1 MTRARRAAI
10 GLLVATM
17 VSWCGCESGDRKGA
31 PPATTTTVAD
41 HPPAAV
47 EGPAATAA
55 RAPAAATVPGVSAA
69 APGPTA
75 SGVAVPPPAT
85 YVSAAACAGCHP
97 DAAAAWR
104 GSQHAV
110 AMQPATAATVRGDF
124 RNARVA
130 AGGVTSTFSRRG
142 EDFVVRTD
150 GPDGKLADYRV
161 TWTFG
166 VFPLQQ
172 YLVDFPDGRKQAL
185 PLAWDAR
192 PQAEGGERWFHLYPD
207 ERIDHRDPL
216 HWTRLQQNWNFVCAD
231 CHATNLRRNYDAAT
245 DRFATTWSEPDVA
258 CEACHGPGSNHV
270 AWAEHRPGSE
280 TWPAHGLAI
289 ALDER
294 RGVTWAP
301 SAAAPARS
309 RPLATHREVETC
321 AVCHARRRP
330 LGLDGNPTGRLLDTH
345 LPALLEPGLYEAD
358 GQQRD
363 EVYTW
368 GSFVQSKMYARGVTC
383 SDCHEPHG
391 GKLRAP
397 GNAVCT
403 QCHAAATYD
412 VAAHHHH
419 GEGSA
424 PSACVACHMPTRT
437 YMVIDPRHDH
447 SLRVPR
453 PDLTLVDGTPN
464 ACNGCHG
471 ERDATWA
478 AAAIASWYGPVR
490 KGLQTYGGALRAG
503 RDGAPGAAA
512 KLATLLADAAAPEI
526 ARATA
531 ASMLARYPSPTA
543 LTALRRALG
552 DASPL
557 VRVGALDAV
566 GAVPPDGRVALVAPL
581 ADDPVKAV
589 RVQAGRALASAPL
602 DALPSAATARRAID
616 EWAAS
621 EHAVAE
627 RPEAHLNL
635 GAVAAERGDAGT
647 AEREYRAALRVDPL
661 FVPAYVNLVD
671 LYRATDRAADA
682 EAVLRDGLA
691 VLPDDPTLLHAL
703 GLARVRERKPDEALV
718 LLARAAKARP
728 EDPRFAYVY
737 GVALHSTGRA
747 DEATAVLVAA
757 LARAPYDPS
766 ILSALA
772 TFERD
777 AGRRDI
783 ALGYA
788 RRLAA
793 VAPEDPGVRA
803 LVAELGGE

>member
-10 GLLVATM
+10 GLLVAPM
-17 VSWCGCESGDRKGA
+17 ASWCGCESGDRKGA
-31 PPATTTTVAD
+31 PPATASAVAD
-41 HPPAAV
+41 RAQAAV

-69 APGPTA
+69 APVPTA
-75 SGVAVPPPAT
+75 SSVAVPPPAT
-85 YVSAAACAGCHP
+85 FVGAAACAGCHP

-124 RNARVA
+124 RNARVT

-185 PLAWDAR
+185 PLAWDTR
-192 PQAEGGERWFHLYPD
+192 PKADGGQRWFHLYPD

-216 HWTRLQQNWNFVCAD
+216 HWTRSQQNWNFVCAD

-245 DRFATTWSEPDVA
+245 DRFATTWSEANVA

-280 TWPAHGLAI
+280 TWRAHGLPI

-294 RGVTWAP
+294 RDVSWTP
-301 SAAAPARS
+301 SPTVPARS
-309 RPLATHREVETC
+309 RPLASHREVETC

-345 LPALLEPGLYEAD
+345 VPALLEPGLYEVD

-419 GEGSA
+419 GEGSP

-437 YMVIDPRHDH
+437 YMVVDPRHDH
-447 SLRVPR
+447 GMRVPR
-453 PDLTLVDGTPN
+453 PDLSIADGTPN
-464 ACNGCHG
+464 ACNGCHAD
-471 ERDATWA
+471 RDA
-478 AAAIASWYGPVR
+478 SFGR
-490 KGLQTYGGALRAG
+490 KQTGTDL
-503 RDGAPGAAA
+503 
-512 KLATLLADAAAPEI
+512 
-526 ARATA
+526 
-531 ASMLARYPSPTA
+531 
-543 LTALRRALG
+543 
-552 DASPL
+552 
-557 VRVGALDAV
+557 
-566 GAVPPDGRVALVAPL
+566 
-581 ADDPVKAV
+581 
-589 RVQAGRALASAPL
+589 
-602 DALPSAATARRAID
+602 
-616 EWAAS
+616 
-621 EHAVAE
+621 
-627 RPEAHLNL
+627 RPEL
-635 GAVAAERGDAGT
+635 
-647 AEREYRAALRVDPL
+647 
-661 FVPAYVNLVD
+661 
-671 LYRATDRAADA
+671 
-682 EAVLRDGLA
+682 
-691 VLPDDPTLLHAL
+691 
-703 GLARVRERKPDEALV
+703 
-718 LLARAAKARP
+718 
-728 EDPRFAYVY
+728 
-737 GVALHSTGRA
+737 
-747 DEATAVLVAA
+747 A
-757 LARAPYDPS
+757 LARTRMPWVP
-766 ILSALA
+766 
-772 TFERD
+772 
-777 AGRRDI
+777 GR
-783 ALGYA
+783 AH
-788 RRLAA
+788 RRS
-793 VAPEDPGVRA
+793 PGHFPHPI
-803 LVAELGGE
+803 